1 MNRKCNNL
9 QTPKSEEQRQLDI
22 LKRMVEKRTSA
33 VMLESFIKRL
43 SIPSVSKY
51 KGLTGDDLVNEL
63 TKDFSKQEAPEHKKY
78 VHRDGRPL
86 LTLNDFNRANLT
98 RNERLAI
105 TEDIKENIVHN
116 CLFDIKG
123 GTGEIRSLEK
133 VNENILAYKLQV
145 MNELADILGV
155 DEAVRVKTTDDVL
168 FNPKGEGEYNL
179 QQFLLKLEELCESN
193 NLLSERTKH
202 LYNVLKY
209 FDTILLANFEN
220 VIDFDSEY
228 KDDGFIYANK
238 YIYKGPGANL
248 RKGYQDNKSEGYAD
262 AWDNMSNMTKMVTN
276 YIPRYTEVGGAEY
289 AIGYVGDKMAVLL
302 FAELWDFVT
311 NLYNSSV
318 FRNNY
323 VNDFPEIYLA
333 ITGAIDNPGTAD
345 WDVIVNHY
353 IETRCALGNTNIR
366 ECMKGL
372 YKHVFEKGKGTWLYE
387 DFVSCIQKYR
397 KTSYGIISKV
407 RNSDNKYMEFNELKL
422 WTEQQANFKL
432 QDQIAYSTIVNHV
445 RYSTPE
451 ARMEFAKQIGLKVID
466 DKTFSLQIGG
476 KEVTITV
483 NKKDTAKAA
492 TFEISYA
499 DIDDEAILDFLLVNM
514 NINVSKDALLLLQQT
529 IHPDSEKTIRSVGQ
543 VKVKARV
550 KDYFKTSVAPLFGL
564 WVNSVFDAPIEIDGK
579 TFKPQVTFDKRY
591 FNGEQLG
598 INNFSPY
605 YSQLWSMASILQI
618 VHNENVSNV
627 IKNGKGNNVPTT
639 QLATIQQ
646 DGPMLHHSVQK
657 EETRVQRENL
667 EEFKEKIDK
676 AVIAGKKGRPTKGFK
691 SISQYNPSLSQPD
704 FCRTDSLLS
713 AGISNGPL
721 VKESKELKAGELIHN
736 ELMYLFA
743 QPYFEDQSHIYSQ
756 ATANADKNLQALRGL
771 ALDIPISYAGA
782 LGTTKHQNH
791 TLRSIINS
799 AMKGDNSGAFEYYKL
814 HNAKATLAL
823 ENNICHAYNCAFS
836 ENPDW
841 VFVDNIEDLMSQLI
855 KLRYAYL
862 NPPIANADKKTEDE
876 IRAEKRLLRKD
887 KFDWTLSSIK
897 EQFREKGLDFN
908 ETTYGISATVKGVIE
923 DAKIG
928 SFECVQFPK
937 DMVRDFQIA
946 RRAVNDD
953 YKALE
958 RQSFLYEKS
967 FIEDL
972 IDEVCDINTTTD
984 NYFKEL
990 CKTNTMMQ
998 DWVTDSG
1005 DMIFAKFMANGNE
1018 VKLTA
1023 YSSADDVARFKMLN
1037 SADVKINPLIHAYH
1051 LVQFTV
1057 NTQMNEAYNGT
1068 RFSIGVKDGGVY
1080 ITNLKTCEVV
1090 TKETSMW
1097 GDKQRVEGKKDDDI
1111 KIYNKHIAAAQEDW
1125 EKEYFK
1131 VENARMVN
1139 YYKRATVNGTREH
1152 RILHGDKYNI
1162 PEQVYTA
1169 TFEDPEGYAFLS
1181 SNLAAKCKA
1190 QDGSI
1195 WVTPWHARQMDVG
1208 AGEAK
1213 LPPGVRKTMYHD
1225 IDPITGGATLLKMA
1239 EFPITNE
1246 MRRLSMSDKMQ
1257 MELILMKLA
1266 NRKLIKLDMS
1276 DGDIRLGLSTLNDFF
1291 ENTVMF
1297 EKQEYNM
1304 NELDFG
1310 TYYAFTIQLDV
1321 TSDGKLQI
1329 IKKKWE
1335 VNENGDGNR
1344 DKAVIET
1351 YDIDTIY
1358 QIDRVL
1364 GGAYSCDLTKNGL
1377 VLGESQNNFVNQ
1389 IICELNLKENY
1400 TAYAV
1405 NKESIKNNIKNVNSS
1420 SEWFEMTDNLPTEIK
1435 DMGKKS
1441 TLWTSRISTKF
1452 GGIILNALH
1461 EMDEDV
1467 DVARGVQ
1474 MLSEMIQNGNQYGE
1488 VEAIYSNVRL
1498 GIQDA
1503 LQDYVKAL
1511 SDDDAESLQNLI
1523 FNTIIDSLTNGKDK
1537 TKVSLAQEFVLGV
1550 KAAKEEKGI
1559 DISAIPISDKA
1570 LYDLLITTIVGK
1582 INKEG
1587 IRARNAGFGGVKHPS
1602 FGVAKIF
1609 EVWVPGKDKKFK
1621 KVYAKHHDVMDM
1633 IVKFMKSDEYE
1644 SYKGTWKT
1652 AGQLFKEIQLGGQL
1666 NPFIQRTESIKLDV
1680 DLGETIVYH
1689 DGTEWKSFEIS
1700 SDRAYQYFKR
1710 IIEPIIEKG
1719 SGKIYRNV
1727 FAGRRLR
1734 GYRTSCTYTNSSGE
1748 TRYDLMFNT
1757 DDNYLI
1763 TSMKYV
1769 REAFEKIIKIMRNEE
1784 LWDPKEDARK
1794 QVMDFIKTADGEG
1807 RRIFVANCEKITGF
1821 KFREDFTIDDL
1832 EKRVEFIRH
1841 YFSRGDGKRQFE
1853 RFFKIQTG
1861 DDFSTWVAKNYGD
1874 GYEYS
1879 FEGFNYVLDETKTI
1893 DESRTESCDK
1903 KMKKILGQFLEEQRI
1918 QGIATFTE
1926 NKVFNISKRVTD
1938 EFGAVHYEKEND
1950 NVITD
1955 MLIRTAEY
1963 MKSKGNVSKQ
1973 FLIDRGDSM
1982 FKILSEGEKYF
1993 ENKLKTLYAQPT
2005 DPKLLYDV
2013 AIYDKYRRP
2022 IYIKYDPEYK
2032 YADYFSKRGGEYYA
2046 IKNGIFSETNGSVYY
2061 KDRLVCDSNKMTSW
2075 IKHGENGEKY
2085 NVITVFDEAILQKI
2099 LGGEYGK
2106 REELVHRIV
2115 PRVSN
2120 QENLKKITENLNAQ
2134 VLSVIPTKAD
2144 IEQWRQDELDDFIK
2158 TLHKNTP
2165 EDSKEIIDFKE
2176 ELKAKSDEEIINK
2189 HIWKL
2194 AENEHKVFVNKLS
2207 NLGLLTYS
2215 WTNLDSKAFN
2225 SWMQE
2230 ESKMMYE
2237 SFLKQLKAIGTRIPS
2252 QAMQS
2257 MMPMECVGYLD
2268 ADYNEEMASIEMTYI
2283 QGSDYDIDKD
2293 YITEYF
2299 IDDTGFVGDG
2309 SKLQQYSAFKDRV
2322 ETLPPPNGNLKA
2334 KNVKYAKSAD
2344 INNWDITESDEKH
2357 HVISVD
2363 DAREIVKWIESG
2375 KDDPVNF
2382 AKFKEI
2388 LEAVNNGKK
2397 LHVTLQETVWDE
2409 SGKEHSMYSIR
2420 HLTSND
2426 YAILRNYYKS
2436 RYNKNDV
2443 KTIDGWF
2450 EIDHSNGNRIINDD
2464 SAYYLIADAAAQGLL
2479 QGKLFQYGFKNHL
2492 GNLHKIKYYINQ
2504 HQTSI
2509 VSTSKDSQNRSL
2521 TKELSILSN
2530 PQNIAA
2536 MEISVD
2542 LSLDNLKDFAKERGV
2557 QSKNG
2562 LSVWSAASKFKAQDT
2577 NLLGKTGVGV
2587 AANADKVYFTVYYYH
2602 TKVLNEIKTSWF
2614 EYIAKINE
2622 ISRLEKYFKERS
2634 NISEKQTIRDQINK
2648 LTAEAKAIEVEVAK
2662 TTMRDITKVLTTN
2675 PFNITDIKCLSK
2687 LNWNV
2692 LKELPDFNVVS
2703 ALGGQLS
2710 EKQKGMLNHL
2720 VSNAVNYYNER
2731 RDSSEPKIANNQL
2744 TFKQLLQYLQH
2755 VSDLVDGPTLLS
2767 ALVSAATDN
2776 AKELVLSK
2784 LNAFGDILD
2793 AYGMCASLGIPF
2805 EDTAGVFTS
2814 PLLNACVKEV
2824 RGDIYDPSNFASK
2837 IENSFG
2843 MFIADFKKNS
2853 EKQVKINSILTPT
2866 IIRNLILDKGIGQ
2879 QFLESDV
2886 DMLRYKLPEVTA
2898 EAAVRRLKSD
2908 NRRIDDIIR
2917 HAYSKLGE
2925 QYSPS
2930 SYEDDWSDDWEYIL
2944 ESEMEAFDENVAQ
2957 TELKWSNAN
2966 IVQKMAF
2973 ISFLKRIK
2981 LRNNAIVAEL
2991 YKAYDPKTGKYDET
3005 ESAKQLESIKK
3016 QVEKLENIQAVLM
3029 PKLYEQQILHK
3040 VLGVTKGIEGKPQ
3053 QLYRYIR
3060 EVEYF
3065 VNKKYKNYGEK
3076 GLPQDFDFITFFKDA
3091 DYAKEQIAKYEKVC
3105 EFTNVLECLYTNEY
3119 IGEMLKTVGDTNE
3132 LLNRVSVVYKNTQEI
3147 AKQVESD
3154 LKLHRPLNQ
3163 KEYSVVSGLVNEYM
3177 VYDFL
3182 TYHSP
3187 YLGISLNIDP
3197 DKNENIYAGD
3207 NLTNIEK
3214 GHRTLRINTMAD
3226 IASFKRLSNLFFFP
3240 DLLQDYAE
3248 HKGQERFGGKNG
3260 NIFLEALIAGGY
3272 QRVIPDSKKTAV
3284 AIEEMVWKL
3293 AYNLNEDISDE
3304 TSEYAL
3310 QMKKDFEA
3318 IFKQQL
3324 RYKNKAGEWVDR
3336 GITVG
3341 DFIYLY
3347 NLVVYKNSGTRNSFT
3362 KLFENAE
3369 EFRKMSKILPQ
3380 YNAYVALMD
3389 TKKREF
3395 ELAKNKD
3402 FMTSVKMKL
3411 AAMKNSKLKD
3421 IVQKQGVKIEFVKN
3435 RDYPFEFVLK
3445 SYTKDSM
3452 VAQADFYDAMTNLIT
3467 QNAATKSTESFENAG
3482 IYYVQQSML
3491 PESPNGFVADFG
3503 TKFIMVTSGIYTL
3516 DPKTHKLVLI
3526 GLQSGDEEINIEKAI
3541 EEENKRL
3548 IITDAA
3554 LAEDVKNHGYYK
3566 ELFAKSFIHS
3576 ERELVDS
3583 NIGSTI
3589 EGTIV
3594 RLPYN
3599 ATFATILENTINP
3612 KIERTRPII
3621 LKDAI
3626 RTLWD
3631 ASGLDQDGYNFNEF
3645 VKFESATTVG
3655 QYTDHRRFA
3664 KAWFEYTNDKAV
3676 VHINIDNCDDANVV
3690 LHEMSHLL
3698 LLIAKSKNY
3707 DEYIRIANAFLQ
3719 KAYENGYEDTWENFK
3734 AKYPATVRGADG
3746 KMEKLSDDLLFDE
3759 FVIDAISKQTQYD
3772 WNLNGLVRELKSI
3785 KSSVEETI
3793 GYKTYL
3799 KASKVISERVAKGEY
3814 EIKCD

>member
-1 MNRKCNNL
+1 MKCDNL
-9 QTPKSEEQRQLDI
+9 QSPKSEAQRQLDI
-22 LKRMVEKRTSA
+22 LKRMVEKRIPA
-33 VMLESFIKRL
+33 PMLESFIKRL
-43 SIPSVSKY
+43 SIPEVSKY
-51 KGLTGDDLVNEL
+51 KDMSGDALIDEL
-63 TKDFSKQEAPEHKKY
+63 IKDFAKQATPEHKKY

-86 LTLNDFNRANLT
+86 LSLNDFNRASLS
-98 RNERLAI
+98 RDERLAI
-105 TEDIKENIVHN
+105 TEDIKRNIVHH
-116 CLFDIKG
+116 CLFDING
-123 GTGEIRSLEK
+123 GSGEIRSLEK
-133 VNENILAYKLQV
+133 VNENILTYKLQV
-145 MNELADILGV
+145 MNELAEILDV
-155 DEAVRVKTTDDVL
+155 DKAIRVTTADDVL
-168 FNPKGEGEYNL
+168 LNTKGEGEYNL

-193 NLLSERTKH
+193 NLLSERAKH

-220 VIDFDSEY
+220 VIDFDPEY

-262 AWDNMSNMTKMVTN
+262 AWDNMSNMTKMIAN
-276 YIPRYTEVGGAEY
+276 YIPRYTEVGGEEY
-289 AIGYVGDKMAVLL
+289 AIGYVGDKMAVIL

-323 VNDFPEIYLA
+323 PQDFPEIYLA
-333 ITGAIDNPGTAD
+333 IDGAINNPGTAD
-345 WDVIVNHY
+345 WSIIVNHFL
-353 IETRCALGNTNIR
+353 ETRCTLGKTNIR

-387 DFVSCIQKYR
+387 DFVSCILKYR
-397 KTSYGIISKV
+397 TTNYGIISKV

-466 DKTFSLQIGG
+466 DASFSLQIGG

-492 TFEISYA
+492 TFEISYS
-499 DIDDEAILDFLLVNM
+499 DIDEAAILDFLLVNM
-514 NINVSKDALLLLQQT
+514 NINVSKDALLLLQQN
-529 IHPDSEKTIRSVGQ
+529 IHPDSENTNRSAGQ
-543 VKVKARV
+543 VWVKSRV

-564 WVNSVFDAPIEIDGK
+564 WVNSVFDEPIKIGDK

-591 FNGEQLG
+591 FNGEQLS

-646 DGPMLHHSVQK
+646 DGPMLYRSVQK
-657 EETRVQRENL
+657 EEQYVQRENL
-667 EEFKEKIDK
+667 EQFKENIDK
-676 AVIAGKKGRPTKGFK
+676 AVAEGKKGVPTRGFE

-704 FCRTDSLLS
+704 FCKTESLLS

-721 VKESKELKAGELIHN
+721 VKESKELKAGELMHD
-736 ELMYLFA
+736 ELIYLFA
-743 QPYFEDQSHIYSQ
+743 QPVFEEKSHIYSQ

-771 ALDIPISYAGA
+771 ALDVPISYSSS
-782 LGTTKHQNH
+782 LGITRQQNH
-791 TLRSIINS
+791 TLRSIIKD
-799 AMKGDNSGAFEYYKL
+799 AMRGDNSGAFEYYKL
-814 HNAKATLAL
+814 HNAKATMAL
-823 ENNICHAYNCAFS
+823 ENNICHSYNCAFS
-836 ENPDW
+836 DNPEW
-841 VFVDNIEDLMSQLI
+841 VFVNNIEDLMSQLI
-855 KLRYAYL
+855 RLRYTYL
-862 NPPIANADKKTEDE
+862 NPPIVDADKKSDAE
-876 IRAEKRLLRKD
+876 IRAEKILYREG
-887 KFDWTLSSIK
+887 KFDWTLSSVK
-897 EQFREKGLDFN
+897 NQFREKGLDFN
-908 ETTYGISATVKGVIE
+908 ETTYGIEATVKGVIE

-928 SFECVQFPK
+928 SFQCVQFPK
-937 DMVRDFQIA
+937 DIVREFQIA
-946 RRAVNDD
+946 RRAVAGD
-953 YKALE
+953 YRLLE
-958 RQSFLYEKS
+958 QQSFLYEKT

-984 NYFKEL
+984 NYFKEM
-990 CKTNTMMQ
+990 CRTQTQMRE
-998 DWVTDSG
+998 WVTESG
-1005 DMIFAKFMANGNE
+1005 DMIFAKFMVNGNE
-1018 VKLTA
+1018 VKITA
-1023 YSSADDVARFKMLN
+1023 YSSADDVARFKMLPSN
-1037 SADVKINPLIHAYH
+1037 SVRINPLIHAYH

-1080 ITNLKTCEVV
+1080 IENLDDFKVV
-1090 TKETSMW
+1090 TKETQLW
-1097 GDKQRVEGKKDDDI
+1097 GDKQRAEGKSEDEI
-1111 KIYNKHIAAAQEDW
+1111 KIHNKHIFAAQKKW
-1125 EKEYFK
+1125 EEEYFK

-1152 RILHGDKYNI
+1152 RILYGDKYNV
-1162 PEQVYTA
+1162 PEKVYTA
-1169 TFEDPEGYAFLS
+1169 TFVDPEGYAFLS
-1181 SNLAAKCKA
+1181 SDFAVKCKA

-1246 MRRLSMSDKMQ
+1246 MRRISMSDKMQ
-1257 MELILMKLA
+1257 MELLLMKLA
-1266 NRKLIKLDMS
+1266 NRKLIKIDMS
-1276 DGDIRLGLSTLNDFF
+1276 DSDIRLGLDALNDFF

-1297 EKQEYNM
+1297 ERQEYNM
-1304 NELDFG
+1304 GKKDFG
-1310 TYYAFTIQLDV
+1310 TYYAFTIQLNV
-1321 TSDGKLQI
+1321 TEDGQLQI
-1329 IKKKWE
+1329 FKKKWE

-1344 DKAVIET
+1344 DNAEVES
-1351 YDIDTIY
+1351 YDIDTVY

-1389 IICELNLKENY
+1389 IICELKLNQNY

-1405 NKESIKNNIKNVNSS
+1405 NQESIKNNIKNVNSS
-1420 SEWFEMTDNLPTEIK
+1420 SEWFDMQDNLPVEIK
-1435 DMGKKS
+1435 DMGKESK
-1441 TLWTSRISTKF
+1441 LWTSRISTKF

-1511 SDDDAESLQNLI
+1511 SDNDAEALQKLI
-1523 FNTIIDSLTNGKDK
+1523 FDTIVDSLTNGRDK
-1537 TKVSLAQEFVLGV
+1537 TKTSLAQEFVLGI
-1550 KAAKEEKGI
+1550 KAARDEKGI
-1559 DISAIPISDKA
+1559 PISAIPISDKA

-1602 FGVAKIF
+1602 FGVAKIY
-1609 EVWVPGKDKKFK
+1609 EVWVPGKDKKYK

-1633 IVKFMKSDEYE
+1633 IVKFMKSENYVK
-1644 SYKGTWKT
+1644 YAGTWDT
-1652 AGQLFKEIQLGGQL
+1652 AEKLFKEVQLGGQL
-1666 NPFIQRTESIKLDV
+1666 NPFIQRTESTKLDV

-1689 DGTEWKSFEIS
+1689 DGVEWKSFEIS

-1734 GYRTSCTYTNSSGE
+1734 GYRTSCTYTTKSGDE
-1748 TRYDLMFNT
+1748 KYDLMFNI
-1757 DDNYLI
+1757 DENYLA
-1763 TSMKYV
+1763 TSVKYV
-1769 REAFEKIIKIMRNEE
+1769 REAFEKICKIMRNEE
-1784 LWDPKEDARK
+1784 LWDPKKDALT
-1794 QVMDFIKTADGEG
+1794 QIMDFVKTKNKKE
-1807 RRIFVANCEKITGF
+1807 RRIFVANCEKITGY

-1832 EKRVEFIRH
+1832 EKRIEFIRH
-1841 YFSRGDGKRQFE
+1841 YFNRGDGKRQFE
-1853 RFFKIQTG
+1853 RFFRIKQG
-1861 DDFSTWVAKNYGD
+1861 REFSEWVNENYGD
-1874 GYEYS
+1874 IVYS
-1879 FEGFNYVLDETKTI
+1879 FTGFNRAKNEDDNERLDKV
-1893 DESRTESCDK
+1893 
-1903 KMKKILGQFLEEQRI
+1903 MNGVLEEFLRELRI
-1918 QGIATFTE
+1918 KGIADFTE
-1926 NKVFNISKRVTD
+1926 NKIFNITRRIDDPTGVR
-1938 EFGAVHYEKEND
+1938 YEKEND

-1955 MLIRTAEY
+1955 MLIRKAEY

-1993 ENKLKTLYAQPT
+1993 EGKLKSLYTQPT

-2013 AIYDKYRRP
+2013 AIYDKHRRP

-2032 YADYFSKRGGEYYA
+2032 YADYFSKQGGEYYA
-2046 IKNGIFSETNGSVYY
+2046 IKNGIFSETNGTVYY
-2061 KDRLVCDSNKMTSW
+2061 KDKPVCDGNKMTSW

-2085 NVITVFDEAILQKI
+2085 NVITVFDENILHDI
-2099 LGGEYGK
+2099 LGGKYGK
-2106 REELVHRIV
+2106 RDGLVHRIV
-2115 PRVSN
+2115 PRVSDH
-2120 QENLKKITENLNAQ
+2120 ENIKKITEGLNAQ
-2134 VLSVIPTKAD
+2134 ILSVLPTKSE
-2144 IEQWRQDELDDFIK
+2144 IEQWREDELNDFIK
-2158 TLHKNTP
+2158 TLHNNTS
-2165 EDSKEIIDFKE
+2165 DHDRKIIEFKE
-2176 ELKAKSDEEIINK
+2176 ELAKKSDKEIIAK
-2189 HIWKL
+2189 HNWKL
-2194 AENEHKVFVNKLS
+2194 ADKEHRIFVNKLS
-2207 NLGLLTYS
+2207 NLGLLTYV
-2215 WTNLDSKAFN
+2215 WNDLDSRSFD
-2225 SWMQE
+2225 SWIRE
-2230 ESKMMYE
+2230 ESKIMHE
-2237 SFLKQLKAIGTRIPS
+2237 SFLKQLSAIGTRIPS

-2257 MMPMECVGYLD
+2257 MMPLECVGYLD

-2309 SKLQQYSAFKDRV
+2309 SKLQQYKAFRERV
-2322 ETLPPPNGNLKA
+2322 EMLPPPNGDPKA
-2334 KNVKYAKSAD
+2334 KSVKYAKSALLE
-2344 INNWDITESDEKH
+2344 NWNVQTSDKNH
-2357 HVISVD
+2357 YVISVD
-2363 DAREIVKWIESG
+2363 DARDIVEWIENGEDSRI
-2375 KDDPVNF
+2375 NF
-2382 AKFKEI
+2382 EKFKEI
-2388 LEAVNNGKK
+2388 LKAVNEGKK
-2397 LHVTLQETVWDE
+2397 LHVELQDIVRDE
-2409 SGKEHSMYSIR
+2409 VGREHSMYNIKWLSPA
-2420 HLTSND
+2420 D
-2426 YAILRNYYKS
+2426 YAILREYYTS
-2436 RYNKNDV
+2436 LYNKNDV
-2443 KTIDGWF
+2443 AIIDGWF
-2450 EIDHSNGNRIINDD
+2450 EINDYTTGNRDIVD
-2464 SAYYLIADAAAQGLL
+2464 SRAYYLIADAAARGLL
-2479 QGKLFQYGFKNHL
+2479 KGKLFQYGFKNHL

-2509 VSTSKDSQNRSL
+2509 VSASKDSQNRSL

-2542 LSLDNLKDFAKERGV
+2542 LSLQNLKDFAKERGV

-2602 TKVLNEIKTSWF
+2602 TKVLNEIKNSWF
-2614 EYIAKINE
+2614 EYTSKINE
-2622 ISRLEKYFKERS
+2622 IETLQHKLKQSE
-2634 NISEKQTIRDQINK
+2634 NDNEKQVLRDKIKNLTKEADKLEILTGGSTIKN
-2648 LTAEAKAIEVEVAK
+2648 L
-2662 TTMRDITKVLTTN
+2662 TKVLTTN
-2675 PFNITDIKCLSK
+2675 PFKTTDIKCLSK
-2687 LNWNV
+2687 LNWSILESV
-2692 LKELPDFNVVS
+2692 PDFVINDV
-2703 ALGGQLS
+2703 LGDYLNDR
-2710 EKQKGMLNHL
+2710 QKEMLRYL
-2720 VSNAVNYYNER
+2720 ITNAVDYYNENK
-2731 RDSSEPKIANNQL
+2731 DVTESKLTEDQL
-2744 TFKQLLQYLQH
+2744 TFKQLLKYLKH
-2755 VSDLVDGPTLLS
+2755 ISNVVDGPTLLS

-2805 EDTAGVFTS
+2805 EDTAEVFTS
-2814 PLLNACVKEV
+2814 SLLNACVKEV

-2843 MFIADFKKNS
+2843 MFFADFKNNK
-2853 EKQVKINSILTPT
+2853 EHVKINSILTPSM
-2866 IIRNLILDKGIGQ
+2866 IRNFIKD
-2879 QFLESDV
+2879 SDLGTFSDAYV
-2886 DMLRYKLPEVTA
+2886 DMLTYKLPDVTA
-2898 EAAVRRLKSD
+2898 QDAIRRLK
-2908 NRRIDDIIR
+2908 NENEAIANLIKA
-2917 HAYSKLGE
+2917 AYSKLGE
-2925 QYSPS
+2925 QYSPT
-2930 SYEDDWSDDWEYIL
+2930 SYDDDWSDDWEYIL
-2944 ESEMEAFDENVAQ
+2944 ESEMESFDENVAQ
-2957 TELKWSNAN
+2957 ETLKWSNAN

-2981 LRNNAIVAEL
+2981 LRNNAVIAEL
-2991 YKAYDPKTGKYDET
+2991 FKAYDPKTNKFDDV
-3005 ESAKQLESIKK
+3005 ESAKRLTNIKD
-3016 QVEKLENIQAVLM
+3016 QIEKLKNIRTVLM

-3065 VNKKYKNYGEK
+3065 INKKYKNYSEK
-3076 GLPQDFDFITFFKDA
+3076 GLPQDFDFVKFFKDA
-3091 DYAKEQIAKYEKVC
+3091 EYAKEQIAKYENVR
-3105 EFTNVLECLYTNEY
+3105 EFTNVLECLHTNEY
-3119 IGEMLKTVGDTNE
+3119 ISEMLKTVGDTND
-3132 LLNRVSVVYKNTQEI
+3132 LLTRVSAVYKNTQAI

-3163 KEYSVVSGLVNEYM
+3163 KEYSVISSLVNEYM

-3187 YLGISLNIDP
+3187 YLGITLNIDP
-3197 DKNENIYAGD
+3197 DKNERVYTGT
-3207 NLTNIEK
+3207 NLTNTEV
-3214 GHRTLRINTMAD
+3214 GHKKLKLNTMAD

-3248 HKGQERFGGKNG
+3248 HKGEERFGGRNG
-3260 NIFLEALIAGGY
+3260 NMFLEALIAGGY
-3272 QRVIPDSKKTAV
+3272 QRIIPDSKKTAV

-3318 IFKQQL
+3318 IFKEPL
-3324 RYKNKAGEWVDR
+3324 RYKNKQGQWVER

-3347 NLVVYKNSGTRNSFT
+3347 NLIVYKNSGTRNSFT

-3380 YNAYVALMD
+3380 YNAYVALVD
-3389 TKKREF
+3389 TKRREYN
-3395 ELAKNKD
+3395 LAEKKE
-3402 FMTSVKMKL
+3402 FMDSVKMKL
-3411 AAMKNSKLKD
+3411 AAMKNSKLKE
-3421 IVQKQGVKIEFVKN
+3421 IVQKQNVNAGFIRN

-3445 SYTKDSM
+3445 TYPKDDIG
-3452 VAQADFYDAMTNLIT
+3452 VQADFYDELTSLIT
-3467 QNAATKSTESFENAG
+3467 KNATLKSTDSFENPG

-3491 PESPNGFVADFG
+3491 PESPEGFIVDFG
-3503 TKFIMVTSGIYTL
+3503 EKFTMVTSGIYERN
-3516 DPKTHKLVLI
+3516 DRGVLI
-3526 GLQSGDEEINIEKAI
+3526 LVGLRSGNRNIDIESEIEQG
-3541 EEENKRL
+3541 KRL
-3548 IITDAA
+3548 IITDAK
-3554 LAEDVKNHGYYK
+3554 LAADVKNHGYYRDY
-3566 ELFAKSFIHS
+3566 FARSFIHS
-3576 ERELVDS
+3576 ERELIDS
-3583 NIGSTI
+3583 GIGSVI
-3589 EGTIV
+3589 NDTIV
-3594 RLPYN
+3594 RLNYN
-3599 ATFATILENTINP
+3599 ATFATILENTINS

-3621 LKDAI
+3621 LRDAI

-3631 ASGLDQDGYNFNEF
+3631 TSGLDQEGYNFTEF
-3645 VKFESATTVG
+3645 VKFENATTVG
-3655 QYTDHRRFA
+3655 QYKDHRRFA
-3664 KAWFEYTNDKAV
+3664 KAWFEYVNDKAL

-3698 LLIAKSKNY
+3698 LLVAKSKNY
-3707 DEYIRIANAFLQ
+3707 DAYVKIANKFL
-3719 KAYENGYEDTWENFK
+3719 KHAYEDKYKTAWDEFK
-3734 AKYPATVRGADG
+3734 KEYPATVRNESG
-3746 KMEKLSDDLLFDE
+3746 ELVQISDDLLFDE
-3759 FVIDAISKQTQYD
+3759 FVIDAVSKQTD
-3772 WNLNGLVRELKSI
+3772 RKWNLNGFVRELKAVE
-3785 KSSVEETI
+3785 SSVDETI

-3799 KASKVISERVAKGEY
+3799 KASNVISERVAKGEY